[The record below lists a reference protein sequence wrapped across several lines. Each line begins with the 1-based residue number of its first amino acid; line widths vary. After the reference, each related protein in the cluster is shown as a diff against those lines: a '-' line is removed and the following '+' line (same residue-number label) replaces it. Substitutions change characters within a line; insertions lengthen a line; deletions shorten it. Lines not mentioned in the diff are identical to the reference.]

1 MAFQAPALF
10 LGDQSAAY
18 GGTLHLEQR
27 LLTSDGANYPMV
39 LLSDGTLFL
48 QFRTT
53 PPGTDWTAYDI
64 PLVVSAG
71 WEVSDLSDTADPD
84 PPATEA
90 QLQQVLGNL
99 TLFNIWADW
108 LTGSDR
114 VDLDNVR
121 LESSNDGPLNVQL
134 VKDLVE
140 GPTGSSPFIGAV
152 VNGVLF
158 FGADHPD
165 FGRQLWKTDGTAEGT
180 VLVKDGIDFGQ
191 MHAIGESLLFRADDG
206 VHGTE
211 LWISD
216 GTAGGTRMVKDIRP
230 GRTSTASFLRMAE
243 LNGKVI
249 FSYDDGT
256 NGMEMWVSDGTEAG
270 TVLLKDILPGSGAS
284 TPDHLTNV
292 DGRLF
297 FTAID
302 GVVGRELWVTDG
314 TEAGTMLV
322 KDLTPG
328 MNGSGPLDLTEAG
341 GKLFFSHFSTGNG
354 IELWVSD
361 GTAAGTNQVKD
372 IFPGNCSPFAV
383 QPCSGS
389 PSELVEMDDTLYF
402 RGNSSLGAELWKSDG
417 TFDGTVIVKDINE
430 GSEESFPS
438 SLINVGGTLMFF
450 ADGPETGFELW
461 KSDGSEA
468 GTLLVKDINAGP
480 DDSARLGDVS
490 SMAVVG
496 NILYFIGC
504 DQSDSQGDPTNC
516 ELWRSD
522 GTAEGTFQVHD
533 FGPAVNDRDPL
544 SSGDTPGNLFDF
556 DGTLVFAVD
565 DGIHGEELWKL
576 TSELLPGESVYSF
589 RDDFSTTANPA
600 GPWSYGFLDPLGD
613 FQLHPDGSLHSDG
626 QFKWHGPGVPDALG
640 FGLPAVFS
648 LLVHPG
654 SNGEKSAVR
663 WTAPAD
669 GLYEIEVTFS
679 DADNA
684 TTDVA
689 VLHQSQLLSSSF
701 VNLNGQVDVTSFSLT
716 QFVFAGQTIDFVVG
730 DGGNGYISD
739 STGLDATITLV
750 TAVTFSA
757 AADFSATENPA
768 GPWSYGWLDPD
779 SGTFSLFPESNLDP
793 ETGVVEWN
801 DSATFDLVN
810 DAILPAVFYNAGDSE
825 AFVATCE
832 AVIEPGQLALHPG
845 RGAEA
850 STVRWTAPAAGTYSV
865 TATFT
870 GADFECRPTAT
881 VFVLHNTGASEPSEL
896 FFDLIDTHGD
906 VAAFSGSVTV
916 AAGETLDFLVND
928 GGNGQFGDTIILDV
942 VILGAAS
949 TPPPAPPSPGAGA
962 VTFSLDPG
970 APEGAAID
978 PETGVFTW
986 TPAAEHGPGAY
997 IVTVRVT
1004 DEGTPPVSTTQT
1016 FLVTVVDPNE
1026 APQIAAI
1033 DPVSVEQGA
1042 TLAIDVLATDP
1053 DVPANRIAFSLDEGA
1068 PAEASIDPRTGRF
1081 TWRPLRSTEPG
1092 TYEVTVR
1099 ATDDGEP
1106 ALDATATFSITV
1118 TERALPPSRDPEAGS
1133 FVIDPDGVAVYTKA
1147 DTFQHVDRLAYLDDD
1162 GDDGVN
1168 LVTAEFTSE
1177 PFRNVS
1183 SLYED
1188 LLGRGAS
1195 DGEVIDWTGRLDDA
1209 TFRGVAG
1216 EFLASREYVQNV
1228 VQELFESLLDR
1239 PADPG
1244 GLDFWTG
1251 QLLGGTP
1258 ADTVRALIVASE
1270 EYFAQHAS
1278 AREDFVVGLYED
1290 LLERAPGEEEVAF
1303 WRTTLEQ
1310 GATRDAVAQG
1320 FLASAEF
1327 RALLIQEWYRD
1338 YLYREADEA
1347 GVDHWLSVM
1356 NTSQA
1361 QRQVQLELLA
1371 SQEYQSEERLA
1382 RGRLPRVIGPFE
1394 PD

>member
-1 MAFQAPALF
+1 
-10 LGDQSAAY
+10 
-18 GGTLHLEQR
+18 
-27 LLTSDGANYPMV
+27 
-39 LLSDGTLFL
+39 
-48 QFRTT
+48 
-53 PPGTDWTAYDI
+53 
-64 PLVVSAG
+64 
-71 WEVSDLSDTADPD
+71 
-84 PPATEA
+84 
-90 QLQQVLGNL
+90 
-99 TLFNIWADW
+99 
-108 LTGSDR
+108 
-114 VDLDNVR
+114 
-121 LESSNDGPLNVQL
+121 
-134 VKDLVE
+134 
-140 GPTGSSPFIGAV
+140 
-152 VNGVLF
+152 
-158 FGADHPD
+158 
-165 FGRQLWKTDGTAEGT
+165 
-180 VLVKDGIDFGQ
+180 
-191 MHAIGESLLFRADDG
+191 
-206 VHGTE
+206 
-211 LWISD
+211 
-216 GTAGGTRMVKDIRP
+216 
-230 GRTSTASFLRMAE
+230 
-243 LNGKVI
+243 
-249 FSYDDGT
+249 
-256 NGMEMWVSDGTEAG
+256 
-270 TVLLKDILPGSGAS
+270 
-284 TPDHLTNV
+284 
-292 DGRLF
+292 LF
-297 FTAID
+297 FTAND

-328 MNGSGPLDLTEAG
+328 TTGSGPSNLTEAG
-341 GKLFFSHFSTGNG
+341 GKLFFSQFRSGNG
-354 IELWVSD
+354 EELWVSD
-361 GTAAGTNQVKD
+361 GTAAGTNQVRD
-372 IFPGNCSPFAV
+372 IFPGNCGFFT
-383 QPCSGS
+383 CSGD
-389 PSELVEMDDTLYF
+389 PRELVEMDDTLYF
-402 RGNSSLGAELWKSDG
+402 RGNSSLGPELWKSDG
-417 TFDGTVIVKDINE
+417 TFDGTVLVKDINE

-468 GTLLVKDINAGP
+468 GTVFVKDINPGP
-480 DDSARLGDVS
+480 PDSARLGRVS
-490 SMAVVG
+490 SMAAVG
-496 NILYFIGC
+496 NILYFVGC

-516 ELWRSD
+516 ELWRTD
-522 GTAEGTFQVHD
+522 GTPEGTFQVHD
-533 FGPAVNDRDPL
+533 FGPGVNDRDPL

-556 DGTLVFAVD
+556 DGTLFFTVD
-565 DGIHGEELWKL
+565 DGVHGEELWRL
-576 TSELLPGESVYSF
+576 TSQLPGESVYSF

-600 GPWSYGFLDPLGD
+600 GPWSYGFLDPVGD
-613 FQLHPDGSLHSDG
+613 FQLHPDGSLHAGG

-648 LLVHPG
+648 MLVHPG

-669 GLYEIEVTFS
+669 GLYEIEVAFS

-689 VLHQSQLLSSSF
+689 VLHQSQVLSSGF

-757 AADFSATENPA
+757 AGDFSATDNPA
-768 GPWSYGWLDPD
+768 GAWSYGSSDPSGDGFTLFSGGEVDESGLAAWPDLD
-779 SGTFSLFPESNLDP
+779 
-793 ETGVVEWN
+793 
-801 DSATFDLVN
+801 TFDSF
-810 DAILPAVFYNAGDSE
+810 LPALFFNGGDSLAE
-825 AFVATCE
+825 VGPCST
-832 AVIEPGQLALHPG
+832 AVVQPGQLALHPG
-845 RGAEA
+845 STSA
-850 STVRWTAPAAGTYSV
+850 SAVVRWTAPTSGSYTV
-865 TATFT
+865 TAMFT
-870 GADFECRPTAT
+870 GIDEECPPTAT
-881 VFVLHNTGASEPSEL
+881 VAVLHNTGTSEPSEL
-896 FFDLIDTHGD
+896 FFDSIDDQGE

-928 GGNGQFGDTIILDV
+928 VDDLRFGGTIILDV
-942 VILGAAS
+942 VISGEAS
-949 TPPPAPPSPGAGA
+949 PPPPPPGTGP

-1042 TLAIDVLATDP
+1042 RLAIDVLATDP

-1168 LVTAEFTSE
+1168 LVTVEFTSE

-1183 SLYED
+1183 SLYDD

-1258 ADTVRALIVASE
+1258 ADTVRALIAASE
-1270 EYFAQHAS
+1270 EYFARHAS

-1347 GVDHWLSVM
+1347 GLDHWLDVM
-1356 NTSQA
+1356 TTGQA